1 MTIFMCW
8 VQKCRVGL
16 GFEKWTHIQLWPSPT
31 RGLTQPMSICVSRWT
46 HIQLWPNPTREL
58 TQPVSVFVSSA
69 GADETAVDP
78 VYSLLKS
85 AAGLPSAGRVS
96 ATSSSRSSPAPPPP
110 PTAAVTEVQPAATSK
125 NELHRSNSSSPHHS
139 QSPHRRQQLQRKLLP
154 VLHLPGMPV
163 VQLHYTRCVHEQE
176 PNADVNRVDVIHSND
191 TI

>member
-16 GFEKWTHIQLWPSPT
+16 GFEKWTHIQLWPNPT
-31 RGLTQPMSICVSRWT
+31 RG
-46 HIQLWPNPTREL
+46 L

-110 PTAAVTEVQPAATSK
+110 APPLPPTAAVTEVQPAAMSK

-176 PNADVNRVDVIHSND
+176 PNADVSRVDVIHSND
-191 TI
+191 MIRNDATRYFNMSS